1 MSYLEKLSREMY
13 NTEVSQLNLY
23 IIVKRTPF
31 WVVHPVHE
39 VDHIASPF
47 TDFQ

>member
-23 IIVKRTPF
+23 ILVKHTPF
-31 WVVHPVHE
+31 WVVHLVHE
-39 VDHIASPF
+39 DDHIAPLF
-47 TDFQ
+47 TDF